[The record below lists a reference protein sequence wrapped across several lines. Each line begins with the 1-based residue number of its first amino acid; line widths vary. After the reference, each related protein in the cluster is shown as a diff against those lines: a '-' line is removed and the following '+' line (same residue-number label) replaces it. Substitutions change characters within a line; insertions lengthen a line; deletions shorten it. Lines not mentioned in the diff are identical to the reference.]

1 MGFIGE
7 DAWRIQEIRR
17 KKMTQAVRRRLA
29 PGKFKLLRH
38 GQTHYQVA
46 GDPSGPLLVCIHG
59 WTTASYVWEQLK
71 DEFVNLGYL
80 VITYDLYGRNFSDR
94 PPNVAHTA
102 DLYSDQLTEL
112 LEHLDLGQRRLNI
125 VGYSMG
131 GAIAAHFVN
140 TRILDVDRLLL
151 IAPAGMVTRAPKIRS
166 IALENPELFDPHI
179 LLALPV
185 PLRWQFRRAAFGFWN
200 KKPVREVRRKQF
212 RELDYRGYVPALL
225 ACLKGILA
233 KKMSDEHK
241 RIAEQDSISV
251 KALFADDDRTIP
263 WPDAKTLFDKW
274 NPNQV
279 SVRIRGAG
287 HGLTYT
293 HVDQIM
299 AEIRGFMA
307 LDPLGR

>member
-1 MGFIGE
+1 MGFIGK
-7 DAWRIQEIRR
+7 DAWRIQER
-17 KKMTQAVRRRLA
+17 KRTTMSQAVRQQLA

-38 GQTHYQVA
+38 GQTHYQLA
-46 GDPSGPLLVCIHG
+46 GDPAGPLLVCIHG
-59 WTTASYVWEQLK
+59 WTTASYVWEQLRE
-71 DEFVNLGYL
+71 EFVNLGYL
-80 VITYDLYGRNFSDR
+80 VLTYDLYGRNFSDR

-102 DLYSDQLTEL
+102 DLYSGQLTEL
-112 LEHLDLGQRRLNI
+112 LDQLGLSQRRLNI

-140 TRILDVDRLLL
+140 RRIADVDRLLL
-151 IAPAGMVTRAPKIRS
+151 IAPAGMEIRAPKARS

-200 KKPVREVRRKQF
+200 KKPVREVRKRQF
-212 RELDYRGYVPALL
+212 RELDYKGYVPALL

-233 KKMSDEHK
+233 KKMSDEHR
-241 RIAEQDSISV
+241 RIAERDSISV
-251 KALFADDDRTIP
+251 KALFADGDKTIP
-263 WPDAKTLFDKW
+263 WPEAITLFDEW

-293 HVDQIM
+293 HVDPIM
-299 AEIRGFMA
+299 NEIRGFMA
-307 LDPLGR
+307 LERADR

>member
-1 MGFIGE
+1 MGFIGK
-7 DAWRIQEIRR
+7 DAWRIKER
-17 KKMTQAVRRRLA
+17 KRKIMSQAVRQQLA

-38 GQTHYQVA
+38 GQTHYQLA
-46 GDPSGPLLVCIHG
+46 GDPAGPLLVCIHG
-59 WTTASYVWEQLK
+59 WTTASYVWEQLRE
-71 DEFVNLGYL
+71 EFANLGYL
-80 VITYDLYGRNFSDR
+80 VLTYDLYGRNFSDR

-112 LEHLDLGQRRLNI
+112 IEQLGLSQKRLNI

-140 TRILDVDRLLL
+140 RRIADVDRLLL
-151 IAPAGMVTRAPKIRS
+151 IAPAGMEIRAPKARS

-200 KKPVREVRRKQF
+200 KKPVREVRKRQF
-212 RELDYRGYVPALL
+212 RELDYKGYVPALL

-233 KKMSDEHK
+233 KKMSDEHR
-241 RIAEQDSISV
+241 RIAERDSISV
-251 KALFADDDRTIP
+251 KALFADGDRTIP
-263 WPDAKTLFDKW
+263 WPEAKTLFDEW
-274 NPNQV
+274 NTNQV
-279 SVRIRGAG
+279 SVQIRGAG

-293 HVDQIM
+293 HVEPIM
-299 AEIRGFMA
+299 NETRGFMA
-307 LDPLGR
+307 LESPGR